1 MLITTAAEG
10 ILIFFFFFFGGGG
23 GGHFSGK
30 IQVGIS
36 CELSAQQTSQ
46 IDKSD
51 EISSHILSEK

>member
-10 ILIFFFFFFGGGG
+10 ILIFFFFLG